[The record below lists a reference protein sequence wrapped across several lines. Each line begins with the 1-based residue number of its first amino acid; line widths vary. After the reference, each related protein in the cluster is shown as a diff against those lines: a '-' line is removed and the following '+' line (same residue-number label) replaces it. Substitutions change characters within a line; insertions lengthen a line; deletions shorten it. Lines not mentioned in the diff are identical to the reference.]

1 MRTLISIVVS
11 VMLFSVL
18 LFAVSCLASY
28 LVKHSQDFMN
38 VLPWINGLVYALYFI
53 SGFVASV
60 LSRAGFLVPGS
71 VAGLASGLIAV
82 IIFDVG
88 VGMGGAAITVISGA
102 FLGLIGGVFFSLLM
116 RLWGNS
122 FNKKQQA
129 DLRRLC

>member
-1 MRTLISIVVS
+1 MRALISIVVS

-18 LFAVSCLASY
+18 LFAVSYLASY

-38 VLPWINGLVYALYFI
+38 VLLWINGLVYALYFI

-122 FNKKQQA
+122 FNKSLQA
-129 DLRRLC
+129 DFRR